1 MLFLKSNK
9 EVLDFESPKFSLI
22 YKKDSNLKDSA
33 SLTNTFFT
41 SAVSDTCITSGLR
54 GAHLI
59 GGVEPRHDAAVG
71 VPALFNVNTS
81 DLNRFESNGVTV
93 VDVVVLQ
100 APAADC
106 QRLADGEFVDVAL
119 EANDADV
126 VAEDRRRRQS
136 DQT

>member
-1 MLFLKSNK
+1 M
-9 EVLDFESPKFSLI
+9 
-22 YKKDSNLKDSA
+22 
-33 SLTNTFFT
+33 
-41 SAVSDTCITSGLR
+41 
-54 GAHLI
+54 I
-59 GGVEPRHDAAVG
+59 GGVEPRHDATVG

-81 DLNRFESNGVTV
+81 DLNRFESNGVAV

-119 EANDADV
+119 EANNADV

>member
-1 MLFLKSNK
+1 M
-9 EVLDFESPKFSLI
+9 SLRYFDWFTRKTRI
-22 YKKDSNLKDSA
+22 WKILLA
-33 SLTNTFFT
+33 LQTLFFT
-41 SAVSDTCITSGLR
+41 SAVSNTCITSGLR